1 MAEYVSG
8 KLVLEYP
15 SGLSD
20 AEIRLLPT
28 MPLHAISSVYGKA
41 GLGQRLLI
49 EIGALPAADRARVDR
64 ACSFMSLVH
73 AGDRRQREPYGNHY
87 ADLRVMPTSA

>member
-8 KLVLEYP
+8 KLALEYP

-28 MPLHAISSVYGKA
+28 MPLHAITSVYGEA
-41 GLGQRLLI
+41 GLEQRLLI
-49 EIGALPAADRARVDR
+49 EITALPAADRGRVDR

-73 AGDRRQREPYGNHY
+73 AGDRRQREPYANH
-87 ADLRVMPTSA
+87 RSGSRSGS